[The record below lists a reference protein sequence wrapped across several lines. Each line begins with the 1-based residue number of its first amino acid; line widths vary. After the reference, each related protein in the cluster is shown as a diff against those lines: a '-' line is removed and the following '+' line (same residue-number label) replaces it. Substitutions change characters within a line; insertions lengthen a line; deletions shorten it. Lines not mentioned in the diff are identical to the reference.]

1 MKAFDRPALTVL
13 LIQGARDLSLNL
25 SEAQITKL
33 IDYLALMAK
42 WNSVY
47 NLTAVRDPHWRR
59 YRLLPVRRMFLMS
72 VPVVVC
78 LASCW
83 QYGRP
88 KHSLICVSR

>member
-47 NLTAVRDPHWRR
+47 NLTAVRDPVQIC
-59 YRLLPVRRMFLMS
+59 LLYTSPSPRDS
-72 VPVVVC
+72 
-78 LASCW
+78 
-83 QYGRP
+83 
-88 KHSLICVSR
+88 